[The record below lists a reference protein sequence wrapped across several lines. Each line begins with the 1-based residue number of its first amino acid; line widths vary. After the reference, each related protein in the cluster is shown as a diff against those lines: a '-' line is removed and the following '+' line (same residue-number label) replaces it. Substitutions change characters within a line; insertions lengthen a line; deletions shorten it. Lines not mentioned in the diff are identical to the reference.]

1 MGASTS
7 LEAIAEKLEE
17 KKKLELEDILRV
29 SGSAAI
35 TKNEYG
41 VTVVDDNIAA
51 SSLIFKPLTKSKYD
65 NTELVK
71 AINVNVK
78 ELKPNIPVL
87 KKDLVPKPLYDEQ
100 VTLNADL
107 NKKIQVLNTTISNLN
122 GQVADLKAQVD
133 TEVNNRLNIEQSNDG
148 LTNQLATLTKTV
160 EDFTKQIQSAIQ
172 KSVDE
177 SILRAS
183 LQAQNVGYKAQ
194 VEALIKQI
202 DSLNSIIE
210 GLQAQLGA
218 VQQQQSIQ
226 NATQNVALAAGGDV
240 VNDVA
245 VVVIDGSSKSDSP
258 RVYFRIKS
266 ERDAIDFVRGKSL
279 KISNNDT
286 MDIVVT
292 ITMPTLAGGRQAM
305 TMTGANSANTLT
317 FTLAQNGEKD
327 IPLNIN
333 PDATGDLDS
342 RRKTG
347 GFGGHTG
354 TTPYRGGQVKVSVL
368 RKSNNITKDV
378 TYDWG
383 FDKVHP
389 KSW

>member
-7 LEAIAEKLEE
+7 LETIAEKLEE

-41 VTVVDDNIAA
+41 VTIVDDNVAA

-78 ELKPNIPVL
+78 ELKPNIPVA

-107 NKKIQVLNTTISNLN
+107 NKKIQVLNTTISTLN
-122 GQVADLKAQVD
+122 GQIADLKAQVD

-218 VQQQQSIQ
+218 VQQQQTIQ
-226 NATQNVALAAGGDV
+226 NATQNIAFASGGEV
-240 VNDVA
+240 VNDV
-245 VVVIDGSSKSDSP
+245 VVAKLDPKTPDNIIKGVINNKNGAS
-258 RVYFRIKS
+258 RWEGGQTMEFT
-266 ERDAIDFVRGKSL
+266 
-279 KISNNDT
+279 NNDKLPVNVSL
-286 MDIVVT
+286 IV
-292 ITMPTLAGGRQAM
+292 
-305 TMTGANSANTLT
+305 
-317 FTLAQNGEKD
+317 QN
-327 IPLNIN
+327 P
-333 PDATGDLDS
+333 
-342 RRKTG
+342 
-347 GFGGHTG
+347 
-354 TTPYRGGQVKVSVL
+354 GGQNWLVS
-368 RKSNNITKDV
+368 
-378 TYDWG
+378 
-383 FDKVHP
+383 P
-389 KSW
+389 KTQFTIQPGKTEKLSFGLNVGGC

>member
-1 MGASTS
+1 MGALTS

-17 KKKLELEDILRV
+17 RKKLKLEDILRV

-100 VTLNADL
+100 VTINADL
-107 NKKIQVLNTTISNLN
+107 TNQIEGLNLQIDTLNSTINELQSQVE
-122 GQVADLKAQVD
+122 
-133 TEVNNRLNIEQSNDG
+133 TETNNRLNIEQTNDA
-148 LTNQLATLTKTV
+148 LSNQLNTLTKTI

-218 VQQQQSIQ
+218 VQQQQTIQ
-226 NATQNVALAAGGDV
+226 NATQNIALAAGGDV
-240 VNDVA
+240 LNDV
-245 VVVIDGSSKSDSP
+245 VVLKFTANSTEKGDN
-258 RVYFRIKS
+258 
-266 ERDAIDFVRGKSL
+266 AL
-279 KISNNDT
+279 KIQGAINNKSNDSRWELGETLEITNNDT
-286 MDIVVT
+286 QPVT
-292 ITMPTLAGGRQAM
+292 ITLSISNPAGQNWL
-305 TMTGANSANTLT
+305 TYGASGGNKTVTVAAGQSTSIQFGLNVGGCSYGKRDHSTNYIGTINISAKRYN
-317 FTLAQNGEKD
+317 AVEKS
-327 IPLNIN
+327 IKYRTNIN
-333 PDATGDLDS
+333 I
-342 RRKTG
+342 
-347 GFGGHTG
+347 
-354 TTPYRGGQVKVSVL
+354 Q
-368 RKSNNITKDV
+368 
-378 TYDWG
+378 
-383 FDKVHP
+383 HP
-389 KSW
+389 KNY

>member
-7 LEAIAEKLEE
+7 LEAIAQKLEE
-17 KKKLELEDILRV
+17 KKKQELEDILRV

-41 VTVVDDNIAA
+41 VTVVDDTLAA

-107 NKKIQVLNTTISNLN
+107 NKKIEVLNTTISDLN
-122 GQVADLKAQVD
+122 GQIADLKAQVD
-133 TEVNNRLNIEQSNDG
+133 TEINNRLNIEQSNDG

-218 VQQQQSIQ
+218 VQQQQTIQ
-226 NATQNVALAAGGDV
+226 NATQNVALAAGGDA

-245 VVVIDGSSKSDSP
+245 VVVLENSSITDSP
-258 RVYFRIKS
+258 RAFFRIKS
-266 ERDAIDFVRGKSL
+266 EGDAVQFIRGKTL
-279 KISNNDT
+279 KITNNDT

-292 ITMPTLAGGRQAM
+292 VTMPALAGGRQAM
-305 TMTGANSANTLT
+305 TITGANSSNTLT

-333 PDATGDLDS
+333 PGATADLDS
-342 RRKTG
+342 HAKG
-347 GFGGHTG
+347 GIFGGHTG
-354 TTPYRGGQVKVSVL
+354 SNSYRGGQLKISVL
-368 RKSNNITKDV
+368 RKSNNVTKDV

-389 KSW
+389 NSW

>member
-1 MGASTS
+1 MAASTS
-7 LEAIAEKLEE
+7 LEVIAQKLEE
-17 KKKLELEDILRV
+17 KKKQELEDILRV

-35 TKNEYG
+35 VKNEYG
-41 VTVVDDNIAA
+41 ITVVDAGVTA

-71 AINVNVK
+71 AIDVEVQ

-87 KKDLVPKPLYDEQ
+87 QKDLVPKPLYDEQ
-100 VTLNADL
+100 ITINADL
-107 NKKIQVLNTTISNLN
+107 TNQIAGLNVQIDTLNSTINELQSQVE
-122 GQVADLKAQVD
+122 
-133 TEVNNRLNIEQSNDG
+133 TETNNRLNIEQTNDA
-148 LTNQLATLTKTV
+148 LSNQLNTLTSTV

-218 VQQQQSIQ
+218 VQQQQTIQ
-226 NATQNVALAAGGDV
+226 NATQNIALAAGGDA

-245 VVVIDGSSKSDSP
+245 VVVLEGSSKADSP
-258 RVYFRIKS
+258 RVFFRIKS
-266 ERDAIDFVRGKSL
+266 DLGAVDFVRGKTL
-279 KISNNDT
+279 KITNNDT

-292 ITMPTLAGGRQAM
+292 VSLPAFSGGQSM
-305 TMTGANSANTLT
+305 TISGANSSNTLT
-317 FTLAQNGEKD
+317 FTLKQNEVKN

-333 PDATGDLDS
+333 AEATRNLSS
-342 RRKTG
+342 RPKTG

-354 TTPYRGGQVKVSVL
+354 SESYRGGQLKVSVL
-368 RKSNNITKDV
+368 RKSNNVTKDV

-383 FDKVHP
+383 FDKLHP
-389 KSW
+389 NSF